1 MPGYE
6 VEIVVHVT
14 IEVEADSKEEAI
26 EQGWLWEHYA
36 HNSEISSIHIVGD
49 EIPD

>member
-1 MPGYE
+1 VPGYE

-26 EQGWLWEHYA
+26 EQGWLLEH
-36 HNSEISSIHIVGD
+36 
-49 EIPD
+49 